1 MCILYP
7 VTLLNSFIST
17 GRFCVKYLEFSIYS
31 MPSVYNDSFISSIP
45 IWLPFT
51 SFICLIVVAKT
62 YKTMPKGCDENGYF
76 CLFPDF
82 SEKAFSFS
90 TLNIIL
96 AVDFSQIAFI
106 MLKYVPSIPTFIKI
120 RSTPWPYLENLP
132 NKVQQDENLK

>member
-1 MCILYP
+1 M
-7 VTLLNSFIST
+7 
-17 GRFCVKYLEFSIYS
+17 
-31 MPSVYNDSFISSIP
+31 
-45 IWLPFT
+45 
-51 SFICLIVVAKT
+51 AKT

-106 MLKYVPSIPTFIKI
+106 MLKYVPSIPTLSTLNLQVTEPTQLFIDFSFCKEK
-120 RSTPWPYLENLP
+120 TYL
-132 NKVQQDENLK
+132 VAITVI